1 MNDRIMDVIADQTH
15 GRSYKSHRF
24 CYDSFPRSKI
34 EYDETNEAEKWSSKG
49 ETADQKDK
57 NINLKDLADNI
68 SNDDSLFKYFLDG
81 SRHTYKIDDISYS
94 NTVYPVIAGQIGVG
108 CCSRKNGELKNELFK
123 REIIIALPEKANED
137 EWHPKEFFNE
147 VNNEVNKIKRLQKIN
162 IKIDEIITY
171 NTSLKDKETFENK
184 GIAKIQDKMIELEKD
199 AVSELVSKNKLNYN
213 SYLIK
218 DGSLEYQKMKR
229 YGNNEYANDLTNKKF
244 RNKYKYVIGV
254 SKSFN
259 PTKCY
264 STDGKMDSNR
274 IAKLK
279 PFERTPVNMYYS
291 TRAGKV
297 WFAVWYV
304 RIRDAKYSSNI
315 FDGILKVEK
324 IIEENDNNEGIPMNT
339 DEVNIITAN
348 LLNERNPVCYGADS
362 RWANHIYPIY
372 LTESY
377 VKSKYLSSDLF
388 MELF

>member
-1 MNDRIMDVIADQTH
+1 MDVIEDKTH

-34 EYDETNEAEKWSSKG
+34 EYDETNEDEKWPSKG
-49 ETADQKDK
+49 ETVDQKDK
-57 NINLKDLADNI
+57 NINLKDLADKI
-68 SNDDSLFKYFLDG
+68 SNNDSLFKYFLDG
-81 SRHTYKIDDISYS
+81 SRYTYKIDDISYS

-108 CCSRKNGELKNELFK
+108 CCSRKNGALRNESFK
-123 REIIIALPEKANED
+123 REIIIALPKIASED

-171 NTSLKDKETFENK
+171 DTSLKDKETFENK
-184 GIAKIQDKMIELEKD
+184 GIAKIQDKMIEMEKD
-199 AVSELVSKNKLNYN
+199 AVLELVSKNKLKYD

-229 YGNNEYANDLTNKKF
+229 DGNNEYANDLTNKKF
-244 RNKYKYVIGV
+244 RNKYNCVIGV

-264 STDGKMDSNR
+264 STDGKIDSNR

-324 IIEENDNNEGIPMNT
+324 IIEENDNNEGKLMNT
-339 DEVNIITAN
+339 DEVNTITAN